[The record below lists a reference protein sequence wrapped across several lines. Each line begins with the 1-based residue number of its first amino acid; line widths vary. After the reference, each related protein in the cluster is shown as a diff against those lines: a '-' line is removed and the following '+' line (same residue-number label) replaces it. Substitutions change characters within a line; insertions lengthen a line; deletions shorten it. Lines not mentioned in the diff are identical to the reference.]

1 MQLSIAEIPNGL
13 DVSLSYTRQKTGTD
27 VENVSENVS
36 EKRSSNQQKI
46 INAIKSNKRITYTEL
61 SKLVGIAPTN
71 VARNIKKLIEAQKLI
86 RIGPAKGGYW
96 EVKD

>member
-1 MQLSIAEIPNGL
+1 MKLQFIRN
-13 DVSLSYTRQKTGTD
+13 QKTGTG
-27 VENVSENVS
+27 VENVSE
-36 EKRSSNQQKI
+36 KHSSNQQKI

-71 VARNIKKLIEAQKLI
+71 VARNIKKLIEAKKLI